1 MRSAISV
8 NASFFNTNRMLG
20 QYLNEAY
27 FPRQKMLTLAGCA
40 KQGAV

>member
-1 MRSAISV
+1 MRSVISV

-27 FPRQKMLTLAGCA
+27 FPRENSVPLAETA
-40 KQGAV
+40 SPGAA